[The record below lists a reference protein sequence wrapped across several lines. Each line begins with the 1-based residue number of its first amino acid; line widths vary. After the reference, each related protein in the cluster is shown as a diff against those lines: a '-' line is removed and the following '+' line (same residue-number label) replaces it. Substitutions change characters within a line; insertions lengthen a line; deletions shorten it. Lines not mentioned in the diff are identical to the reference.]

1 MYIVCV
7 YTWYSCARSFDVRK
21 SWIIKTQLFLRFI
34 FFFFET
40 PFGEK
45 TRQSPEISIK
55 HHSGPALLPL
65 AWCLTE
71 KKEAGGFGAL

>member
-1 MYIVCV
+1 VYIRGTRARALLTCGRVGLSKH
-7 YTWYSCARSFDVRK
+7 SCFCGLS
-21 SWIIKTQLFLRFI
+21 